1 MKNLFAYIGVF
12 SLGLLIGFYFLWRS
26 NNINQSKQ
34 IDVISNGIKN
44 VSKLIVQEAEYT
56 ELYNYKEAKTY
67 FFETIEFQKKI
78 ILLVTAKVQ
87 VSYDLRKLEIEI
99 DSTNK
104 QVILKSIPDQ
114 ELTIVPSFKYYDLQQ
129 SMWNTFTKEDLNKIQ
144 KNSLDKLLQTVAV
157 SEVKHKAKKRL
168 VEEINNLLSLAQ
180 LVNWKVVDNTN
191 QNIVKNL
198 SFNKEL

>member
-12 SLGLLIGFYFLWRS
+12 SLGLLIGFYFLWQS